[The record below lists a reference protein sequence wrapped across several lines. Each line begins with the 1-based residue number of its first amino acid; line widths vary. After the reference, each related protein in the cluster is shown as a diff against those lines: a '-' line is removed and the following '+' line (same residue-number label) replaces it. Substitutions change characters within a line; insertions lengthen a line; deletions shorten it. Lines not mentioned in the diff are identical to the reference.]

1 MSQKDYYKI
10 LGVGETAKD
19 DEIKSAYRKLA
30 LKFHPDKNPG
40 NKAAEEKFKEISEAY
55 YVLSDSKRRD
65 EYDMVRKGGFG
76 GGSYQGAQGFD
87 PGEFMNFFR
96 SGGAKGGR
104 GGSGGA
110 GAGGFGAFEDILGDI
125 LRGAGGSGG
134 SGGRGGQ
141 GGQTFYY
148 SNAPGGGAGYGG
160 SSGGG
165 FDGVE
170 GDREV
175 TDVETEVTVPQVL
188 TQKGGEVKFKTRGG
202 QQFTVR
208 VPAGIKDGQKLRLAD
223 QGRECRCC
231 GKNGDL
237 LVKIR
242 IKK

>member
-1 MSQKDYYKI
+1 VSQKDYYKI

-40 NKAAEEKFKEISEAY
+40 NKTAEEKFKEISEAY
-55 YVLSDSKRRD
+55 YVLSDAKRRD

-76 GGSYQGAQGFD
+76 GGAYQGAQGFD

-96 SGGAKGGR
+96 SGGARGGR
-104 GGSGGA
+104 GGSG
-110 GAGGFGAFEDILGDI
+110 GAGGFGAFEDILGDL
-125 LRGAGGSGG
+125 LRGAGGA
-134 SGGRGGQ
+134 GGRGQ

-148 SNAPGGGAGYGG
+148 SNAPGGD
-160 SSGGG
+160 GG

-175 TDVETEVTVPQVL
+175 TDIKTEVTVPQVL
-188 TQKGGEVKFKTRGG
+188 AQKGGEVKFKTRGG

>member
-10 LGVGETAKD
+10 LGVSESAKE

-40 NKAAEEKFKEISEAY
+40 NKSAEEKFKEISEAY
-55 YVLSDSKRRD
+55 YVLSDQKRRD
-65 EYDMVRKGGFG
+65 EYDMVRKGGFS

-87 PGEFMNFFR
+87 ASDFMNFFR
-96 SGGAKGGR
+96 SGGSG
-104 GGSGGA
+104 GGSGSR
-110 GAGGFGAFEDILGDI
+110 GGYGAFDDILGD
-125 LRGAGGSGG
+125 LFRGSG
-134 SGGRGGQ
+134 RRGQ

-148 SNAPGGGAGYGG
+148 SNAPGGQ
-160 SSGGG
+160 GGG

-170 GDREV
+170 GDREE
-175 TDVETEVTVPQVL
+175 TDVQTEVAVPGAL
-188 TQKGGEVKFKTRGG
+188 AQKGGEVKFKTRSG

-208 VPAGIKDGQKLRLAD
+208 VPAGIKDGQKLRLGG

-231 GKNGDL
+231 GKYGDL
-237 LVKIR
+237 LVKIK

>member
-10 LGVGETAKD
+10 LGVAETAKE
-19 DEIKSAYRKLA
+19 DEMKSAYRKLA

-40 NKAAEEKFKEISEAY
+40 NKSAEEKFKEISEAY
-55 YVLSDSKRRD
+55 YVLSDKKRRE

-87 PGEFMNFFR
+87 AGDFMNFFR
-96 SGGAKGGR
+96 SGGSQGQ
-104 GGSGGA
+104 GGSGA
-110 GAGGFGAFEDILGDI
+110 RGGYGAFDDILGD
-125 LRGAGGSGG
+125 LFRGSSGQAA
-134 SGGRGGQ
+134 GGRGGQ
-141 GGQTFYY
+141 SFYY
-148 SNAPGGGAGYGG
+148 SNAPT
-160 SSGGG
+160 GG

-175 TDVETEVTVPQVL
+175 TDIQTEVAVPSTL
-188 TQKGGEVKFKTRGG
+188 AQKGGEVKFKTRSG

-237 LVKIR
+237 LVR
-242 IKK
+242 IKIKK

>member
-10 LGVGETAKD
+10 LGVGEAAKE
-19 DEIKSAYRKLA
+19 DEVKSAYRKLA

-40 NKAAEEKFKEISEAY
+40 NKSAEEKFKEISEAY
-55 YVLSDSKRRD
+55 YVLSDKKRRD
-65 EYDMVRKGGFG
+65 EYDLMRKGGFG

-87 PGEFMNFFR
+87 ASDFMNFFR
-96 SGGAKGGR
+96 SGGAKGGAR
-104 GGSGGA
+104 GGY
-110 GAGGFGAFEDILGDI
+110 GAFDDILGD
-125 LRGAGGSGG
+125 LFRGAAG
-134 SGGRGGQ
+134 GGQ

-148 SNAPGGGAGYGG
+148 SNAGGQ
-160 SSGGG
+160 GGG

-170 GDREV
+170 GDREE
-175 TDVETEVTVPQVL
+175 TDVQTEVAVPGAL
-188 TQKGGEVKFKTRGG
+188 AQKGGEVKFKTRSG

-208 VPAGIKDGQKLRLAD
+208 VPAGIKDGQKLRLAG

-237 LVKIR
+237 LVKIK

>member
-1 MSQKDYYKI
+1 VSQKDYYKI

-55 YVLSDSKRRD
+55 YVLSDAKRRD

-76 GGSYQGAQGFD
+76 GGAYQGAQGFD
-87 PGEFMNFFR
+87 PSEFMNFFR
-96 SGGAKGGR
+96 SGGGKGGR
-104 GGSGGA
+104 GGA

-125 LRGAGGSGG
+125 LRGTGGAGGA
-134 SGGRGGQ
+134 GGR

-148 SNAPGGGAGYGG
+148 SNAPGGG
-160 SSGGG
+160 SGRGDAGG

-175 TDVETEVTVPQVL
+175 TDVETEITVPQAL
-188 TQKGGEVKFKTRGG
+188 AQKGGEVKFKTRGG

-208 VPAGIKDGQKLRLAD
+208 VPVGIKDGQKLRLAD